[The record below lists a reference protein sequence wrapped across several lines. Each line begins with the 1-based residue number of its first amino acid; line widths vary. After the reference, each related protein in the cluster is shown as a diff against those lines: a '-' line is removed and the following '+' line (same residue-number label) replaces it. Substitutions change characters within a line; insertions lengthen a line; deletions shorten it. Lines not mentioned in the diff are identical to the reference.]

1 MMEIIDE
8 FMEGLWLYQ
17 TNIVLKE
24 FENESLSKALLAITA
39 I

>member
-1 MMEIIDE
+1 MMEVIDK

-24 FENESLSKALLAITA
+24 FENESLKVLLAITA

>member
-17 TNIVLKE
+17 TNKVVKVIQV
-24 FENESLSKALLAITA
+24 ATIYQ
-39 I
+39 